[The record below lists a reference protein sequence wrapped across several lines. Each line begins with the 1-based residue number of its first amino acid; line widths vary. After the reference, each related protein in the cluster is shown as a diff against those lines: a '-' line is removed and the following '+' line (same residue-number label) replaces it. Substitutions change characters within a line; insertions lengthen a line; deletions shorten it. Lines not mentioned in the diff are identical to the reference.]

1 LNTALGF
8 GHTIFLRI
16 AQGRLFEV
24 LNPFFSGPYGVL
36 YGLGTSTRLA
46 INVSVTGFGTHYF
59 LRCDTLIRVFFKPIY
74 GYLEQEETN
83 RGTLV
88 VLLSIVKASPNW
100 Q

>member
-1 LNTALGF
+1 LNTTLSF
-8 GHTIFLRI
+8 GDAVLFTI
-16 AQGRLFEV
+16 AQDCLFEV
-24 LNPFFSGPYGVL
+24 VNPFFNGPQGVFYSL
-36 YGLGTSTRLA
+36 RKNARST